1 MSRTL
6 ELVAVGA
13 RTPVGLTAEASAAA
27 VRAGISRLSAYP
39 FATADGECVSVA
51 YDTEAKVE
59 ERAPARAVRML
70 DSVVTE
76 LLGKLDPQR
85 MKGLECEA
93 FLAIPEPRPGFC
105 PTEGVGPDPSVWLKH
120 ELSQRLRGAGFQVTV
135 HVIERGHAGVFVGL
149 QRALHS
155 AHDGLTLVLG
165 VDSYI
170 DPETFLWLE
179 QEGRFAQPGLRGGFV
194 PGEAAGGIALVSPSL
209 RRTLQLPS
217 LASLHGVGV
226 ATESQLRDH
235 EVGSLG
241 VATTAA
247 VRQAGAGLQLPQD
260 AAAEVFCDL
269 NGERYRSEDWGF
281 FALRA
286 AAFMRTPQYVA
297 PVDVWGD
304 VGAASGALGAVLS
317 AQAFSR
323 GYASGPVSLLMG
335 ASDFGTRGAAFLRV
349 PKGP

>member
-13 RTPVGLTAEASAAA
+13 RTPVGFTAEASAAA

-51 YDTEAKVE
+51 CDSEATLD
-59 ERAPARAVRML
+59 ERAPTRAVRML
-70 DSVVTE
+70 NSVVAE
-76 LLGKLDPQR
+76 LLGKLPPHR
-85 MKGLECEA
+85 LKGLECEV
-93 FLAIPEPRPGFC
+93 FLAIPERRPGFGHA
-105 PTEGVGPDPSVWLKH
+105 EGVGANPFVWLEH
-120 ELSQRLRGAGFQVTV
+120 ELSGRLRDAGVHATV

-155 AHDGLTLVLG
+155 GRDGLTLVFG

-179 QEGRFAQPGLRGGFV
+179 REGRFAQPGLRGGFV

-241 VATTAA
+241 VATAAA
-247 VRQAGAGLQLPQD
+247 VRQAGAGLELPQD
-260 AAAEVFCDL
+260 AAADVYCDL

-304 VGAASGALGAVLS
+304 VGAASGALCAVLS
-317 AQAFSR
+317 VEAFSR
-323 GYASGPVSLLMG
+323 NYANGPVALLMG
-335 ASDFGTRGAAFLRV
+335 ASDLGTRGAAFLRV
-349 PKGP
+349 PKGR